1 VGERQRHPTSD
12 WAEHALRELARAGYR
27 RGGAR
32 RAILELLGEHACAL
46 SVIDIRRALS
56 ESGREVSRA
65 SLYRVIEELEGLGLL
80 TRVDVGGSAAMY
92 EAARH
97 GPGHHH
103 HLVCERCGRLEPF
116 TDEGLERAIR
126 RLSERLPLRVH
137 EHEIVIRG
145 SCSECE
151 GAEAGPPIS
160 RRRASPASVRRAP
173 ADRP

>member
-1 VGERQRHPTSD
+1 MGGHESHTGGD
-12 WAEHALRELARAGYR
+12 WAEHAAGELARAGYR

-32 RAILELLGEHACAL
+32 RAILELLGEQACAL
-46 SVIDIRRALS
+46 SVIDIGRALS
-56 ESGREVSRA
+56 GRGREVSRA
-65 SLYRVIEELEGLGLL
+65 SIYRIIEELEGLALL
-80 TRVDVGGSAAMY
+80 ARVDVGAGAAMY
-92 EAARH
+92 EVARH

-151 GAEAGPPIS
+151 GAGPGAEVS
-160 RRRASPASVRRAP
+160 RR
-173 ADRP
+173 